1 MDKGTSPGGGARG
14 EDYAGPEVHE
24 RLRAERGLELGVQ
37 EAEMAKL
44 WSHTESTEITERVIA
59 HTDLTDLTDV
69 FGVAT
74 LKILRKS

>member
-37 EAEMAKL
+37 ETEMAVL
-44 WSHTESTEITERVIA
+44 WGEAQV
-59 HTDLTDLTDV
+59 
-69 FGVAT
+69 
-74 LKILRKS
+74 KSEE